1 MEEKNLVTLPSEA
14 VAYLEYMKRNN
25 YTLIGALK
33 LAGHNSEMNKYMD
46 DYLNISSNQEKFA
59 LAWIN
64 GYKVE
69 EQKFLVKFKNLG
81 DVYGYLNYE
90 VEGKNFKKWIGESY
104 ESDKRII
111 TLVNMHQFGYEVG
124 KGHRY
129 IVKFKGVSGDAR
141 YLNHETDGNW
151 YINSRQ
157 ETHQFRVAHTRKELE
172 EADFGWVFDCKG
184 VEVKEV
190 K

>member
-1 MEEKNLVTLPSEA
+1 MMNKDEA
-14 VAYLEYMKRNN
+14 VQ
-25 YTLIGALK
+25 K
-33 LAGHNSEMNKYMD
+33 LAKVARISVAYAEDLYDSFFEKPVVPQFVADWYEEHKTSYDYELW
-46 DYLNISSNQEKFA
+46 DYLSSWE
-59 LAWIN
+59 
-64 GYKVE
+64 Y
-69 EQKFLVKFKNLG
+69 QKE
-81 DVYGYLNYE
+81 D
-90 VEGKNFKKWIGESY
+90 NFKKWIGESY

-124 KGHRY
+124 KGYRY

-172 EADFGWVFDCKG
+172 EANFGWVFNCEG

>member
-33 LAGHNSEMNKYMD
+33 LAGHNSEMNKYMNN
-46 DYLNISSNQEKFA
+46 YLKISSNQEKFA

-69 EQKFLVKFKNLG
+69 EQKFLVKFKNLD

-90 VEGKNFKKWIGESY
+90 VEGKIFKLSSKDES
-104 ESDKRII
+104 KCFQ
-111 TLVNMHQFGYEVG
+111 TQFTREFLE
-124 KGHRY
+124 K
-129 IVKFKGVSGDAR
+129 
-141 YLNHETDGNW
+141 
-151 YINSRQ
+151 NS
-157 ETHQFRVAHTRKELE
+157 
-172 EADFGWVFDCKG
+172 FGWVFDCEG
-184 VEVKEV
+184 TQIIEVDND
-190 K
+190 